1 MRFHALACDYDG
13 TVAKDGILDDPTRR
27 ALDRLRGTGRKV
39 ILVTGRRIEDLKV
52 ACPDLSAFDAVV
64 GENGAVL
71 YWPAKNELRALAEAP
86 PPAFAERLSR
96 AGVREVA
103 VGHVIVATWQPYE
116 LMVLD
121 AIRDLGLELQ
131 VIFNK
136 GAVMVLPSGVNKGT
150 GLRAALDDLGL
161 SPHNAVSIGD
171 AENDH
176 ALLAAC
182 ECGAAV
188 ANALPVL
195 KERADLV
202 TVAERGAGVAE
213 LAGRLIDDDLAS
225 VADRLAR
232 HDLPIGT
239 DASNGTVA
247 LPAYGAT
254 VLLTGTSGAGKS
266 TFATAF
272 FERLDERGY
281 GYCIV
286 DPEGDYSELS
296 RAIVI
301 GSRQSAPDLDDVMKA
316 LDRPAQGLVMNLLGV
331 PLQDRPAILSG
342 LAPRLQASRA
352 HSGHPHWLIIDEAHH
367 LSPRTEPAAAIAPA
381 GADLKNLFLITV
393 HPGHV
398 APAMLSGVDVVV
410 VVGASPQETLAEIA
424 GVLAVPAPQ
433 VGPQPLKAG
442 EALVWWPRRSG
453 TTVIP
458 IQTIAPEMERRRHVR
473 KYATG
478 ELPVENSFYFRGP
491 EGKLNLRAQNLMSF
505 LQIAQGVDDAT
516 WLFHLRAGDYS
527 RWVTNVIK
535 DEPLAAEIAAIEKE
549 HESDD
554 RATAGGE
561 GGSAEV
567 EEAAAAALSRSAVKA
582 AIERQYT
589 APH

>member
-13 TVAKDGILDDPTRR
+13 TVARDGILDDPTRR
-27 ALDRLRGTGRKV
+27 ALERLRGTGRKV
-39 ILVTGRRIEDLKV
+39 ILVTGRRIEDLKI
-52 ACPDLSAFDAVV
+52 ACPDLSTFDAVV

-71 YWPAKNELRALAEAP
+71 YWPGKNELRPLAEAP
-86 PPAFAERLSR
+86 PPAFAERLTR

-116 LMVLD
+116 LIVLD
-121 AIRDLGLELQ
+121 TIRDLGLELQ

-136 GAVMVLPSGVNKGT
+136 GAVMVLPTGVNKGT
-150 GLRAALDDLGL
+150 GLRAALEDMGL
-161 SPHNAVSIGD
+161 SPHNAVGVGD

-182 ECGAAV
+182 ECGVAV
-188 ANALPVL
+188 ANALQVL

-225 VADRLAR
+225 VGSRLAR

-239 DASNGTVA
+239 DPSNRTVT
-247 LPAYGAT
+247 LPADGAT
-254 VLLTGTSGAGKS
+254 VLLAGTSGAGKS

-272 FERLDERGY
+272 FERLDERAY

-286 DPEGDYSELS
+286 DPEGDYSDLPH
-296 RAIVI
+296 AIVI
-301 GSRQSAPDLDDVMKA
+301 GSRQSVPDLDDVMKA
-316 LDRPAQGLVMNLLGV
+316 LDRPGQGLVMNLLGV
-331 PLQDRPAILSG
+331 PIQDRPAILSG

-367 LSPRTEPAAAIAPA
+367 LAPRIEPSSGVAP
-381 GADLKNLFLITV
+381 GSDFKNLLLITV

-410 VVGASPQETLAEIA
+410 VVGASPRDTFAEIA
-424 GVLAVPAPQ
+424 GVIGVPVPE
-433 VGPQPLKAG
+433 VSPEPLKAG
-442 EALVWWPRRSG
+442 DALVWWPRRSG
-453 TTVIP
+453 GPVTAV
-458 IQTIAPEMERRRHVR
+458 QTFVPETERRRHVR

-491 EGKLNLRAQNLMSF
+491 ELKLNLRAQNLTSF
-505 LQIAQGVDDAT
+505 LQIAEGVDDAT

-527 RWVTNVIK
+527 RWLTSVIK

-549 HESDD
+549 HLNDGA
-554 RATAGGE
+554 RTGGQVR
-561 GGSAEV
+561 GGDV
-567 EEAAAAALSRSAVKA
+567 EEAASAALSRSAVKA

-589 APH
+589 APR

>member
-13 TVAKDGILDDPTRR
+13 TVAKDGILDDSTRR
-27 ALDRLRGTGRKV
+27 ALERLRGTGRKI

-52 ACPDLSAFDAVV
+52 ACPDLSTFDAVV

-71 YWPAKNELRALAEAP
+71 YWPATNELRAIAEAP
-86 PPAFAERLSR
+86 PPSFAERLSR

-116 LMVLD
+116 VMVLD

-136 GAVMVLPSGVNKGT
+136 GAVMVLPTGVNKGT
-150 GLRAALDDLGL
+150 GLRAALEQLGL
-161 SPHNAVSIGD
+161 SPHNAVGIGD

-182 ECGAAV
+182 ECGVAV

-195 KERADLV
+195 KARADLV
-202 TVAERGAGVAE
+202 TAAERGAGVAE
-213 LAGRLIDDDLAS
+213 LAGRLIDDDLAV

-239 DASNGTVA
+239 DASNRTVA
-247 LPAYGAT
+247 LPADGAT
-254 VLLTGTSGAGKS
+254 VLLAGTSGAGKS

-272 FERLDERGY
+272 FEGLDDRAY

-286 DPEGDYSELS
+286 DPEGDYGELPH
-296 RAIVI
+296 AIEI
-301 GSRQSAPDLDDVMKA
+301 GSRQAAPDLDDVMKA
-316 LDRPAQGLVMNLLGV
+316 LDRPAQGVVMNLLGV
-331 PLQDRPAILSG
+331 PLQDRPAILSR

-367 LSPRTEPAAAIAPA
+367 LAPRTEPADGVAP
-381 GADLKNLFLITV
+381 GADFKNLFLITV
-393 HPGHV
+393 HPGHM
-398 APAMLSGVDVVV
+398 APALLAGVDVVV
-410 VVGASPQETLAEIA
+410 VVGASPRDTLGEIA
-424 GVLAVPAPQ
+424 GVLALPAPQ
-433 VGPQPLKAG
+433 VSPEPLKAG

-453 TTVIP
+453 GSVTA
-458 IQTIAPEMERRRHVR
+458 IQTIVPETERRRHVR

-491 EGKLNLRAQNLMSF
+491 EGKLNLRAQNLVSF
-505 LQIAQGVDDAT
+505 IQIAEGVDDAT

-527 RWVTNVIK
+527 RWLTRVIK
-535 DEPLAAEIAAIEKE
+535 DEPLAAEIATVEQE
-549 HESDD
+549 HKNGHVDGAQGQGS
-554 RATAGGE
+554 GG
-561 GGSAEV
+561 EV
-567 EEAAAAALSRSAVKA
+567 EEAASAALSRSAVKA

-589 APH
+589 APR